1 MFMSWVVNYIGKQFP
16 DAPVIDTDKAKEA
29 IENVE
34 KKVIVVD
41 CRRPDEYA
49 VSKIPGAENIF
60 FKCEDNE
67 ILEALESNGVNEQT
81 HLIINYCS
89 LGYRSAIM
97 TNRIKEA
104 LSTNPSLNQ
113 VEVVNMEGSI
123 FKWANENKPLVDHKN
138 EPTIYVHPFSYKYAL
153 PTLSRSKWKWSTA
166 DN

>member
-1 MFMSWVVNYIGKQFP
+1 MIL
-16 DAPVIDTDKAKEA
+16 
-29 IENVE
+29 
-34 KKVIVVD
+34 VD

-67 ILEALESNGVNEQT
+67 ILEGLESNGVNEQT

-113 VEVVNMEGSI
+113 GMNF
-123 FKWANENKPLVDHKN
+123 FKFHYSRIV
-138 EPTIYVHPFSYKYAL
+138 FSFFF
-153 PTLSRSKWKWSTA
+153 SRYLFILKQP
-166 DN
+166 

>member
-1 MFMSWVVNYIGKQFP
+1 M
-16 DAPVIDTDKAKEA
+16 
-29 IENVE
+29 
-34 KKVIVVD
+34 D

-89 LGYRSAIM
+89 LGYRSAII

-113 VEVVNMEGSI
+113 GINFSKFHYSRISSFFFFLFLASI
-123 FKWANENKPLVDHKN
+123 
-138 EPTIYVHPFSYKYAL
+138 Y
-153 PTLSRSKWKWSTA
+153 
-166 DN
+166 

>member
-1 MFMSWVVNYIGKQFP
+1 MSSFPCGEVHTAVVF
-16 DAPVIDTDKAKEA
+16 THEEA

-113 VEVVNMEGSI
+113 GMNLSKFQYSQI
-123 FKWANENKPLVDHKN
+123 SSCFPSFLAR
-138 EPTIYVHPFSYKYAL
+138 IY
-153 PTLSRSKWKWSTA
+153 
-166 DN
+166 

>member
-1 MFMSWVVNYIGKQFP
+1 M
-16 DAPVIDTDKAKEA
+16 APFWGALEKLSRDYGTFKAKEA
-29 IENVE
+29 IEDVE

-67 ILEALESNGVNEQT
+67 ILEGLESNGLNEQT

-113 VEVVNMEGSI
+113 GMNFFKFHYLRILVFSFFFSKYISI
-123 FKWANENKPLVDHKN
+123 K
-138 EPTIYVHPFSYKYAL
+138 VHIPYF
-153 PTLSRSKWKWSTA
+153 RE
-166 DN
+166 